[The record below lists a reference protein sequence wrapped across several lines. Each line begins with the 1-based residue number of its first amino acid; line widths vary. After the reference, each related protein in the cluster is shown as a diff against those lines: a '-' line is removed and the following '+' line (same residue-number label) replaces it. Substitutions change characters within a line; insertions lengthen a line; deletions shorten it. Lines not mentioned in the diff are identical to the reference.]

1 MHSRAG
7 SPKRGSIEKHAVR
20 FSAAEAKV
28 DDREVLESIR
38 EINLSYLMLAQHMLN
53 EDYAEGL
60 FKLGLSSQMAD
71 LINMLTPAQ
80 TIRLSQSE
88 DIVCDFRFDDAG
100 MLKALVTTDNGL
112 DATATHAAILL
123 AALPARQFA

>member
-1 MHSRAG
+1 M
-7 SPKRGSIEKHAVR
+7 
-20 FSAAEAKV
+20 
-28 DDREVLESIR
+28 DDREVIETIR

-71 LINMLTPAQ
+71 LIHTLSPAQ
-80 TIRLSQSE
+80 TIKLSQSE
-88 DIVCDFRFDDAG
+88 DIVCDFRFDDAT
-100 MLKALVTTDNGL
+100 MLTALTTVDKGL

-123 AALPARQFA
+123 AAQPARQFA

>member
-1 MHSRAG
+1 M
-7 SPKRGSIEKHAVR
+7 
-20 FSAAEAKV
+20 
-28 DDREVLESIR
+28 DNREVLETIS

-71 LINMLTPAQ
+71 LIHTLSPAQ
-80 TIRLSQSE
+80 TIKLSQSE
-88 DIVCDFRFDDAG
+88 DIVCDFRFDDAA
-100 MLKALVTTDNGL
+100 MLTALTTVDKGL

-123 AALPARQFA
+123 AAQPARQFA